1 MTNPSIESSPSLTDL
16 FEYDEYDSYENPYT
30 EIDTREHLD
39 DGIPLSVELFES
51 LSRQCDVLPHK
62 NASSSAADI
71 DTDANNHFV
80 RAPEIFL
87 RIDNDV
93 VVTTAT
99 DANTKIKTEFDRIGH
114 SIDSNG
120 SDVSVVPTTGC
131 DTVELH
137 YENEF
142 IDANA
147 DECNDVDRT
156 VMGRRS
162 TAQFEN
168 ENEQLLFE
176 GT

>member
-1 MTNPSIESSPSLTDL
+1 MSIESSSSLTDL
-16 FEYDEYDSYENPYT
+16 FEYDEYDSYENPYA

-51 LSRQCDVLPHK
+51 LNRQCNDSPHK
-62 NASSSAADI
+62 NASSAADI
-71 DTDANNHFV
+71 DTDANNDFV

-93 VVTTAT
+93 AMTAAAASAST
-99 DANTKIKTEFDRIGH
+99 DASTKIKTECDR
-114 SIDSNG
+114 SIDASG
-120 SDVSVVPTTGC
+120 SDVEPATGC
-131 DTVELH
+131 DIVELH

-147 DECNDVDRT
+147 EECDDVDRMLT
-156 VMGRRS
+156 GQRS
-162 TAQFEN
+162 MTQFEN

-176 GT
+176 GTIICN